1 MESENDVEYTYT
13 ILLVDDEKSIL
24 NSLKRL
30 LRKEEYN
37 VITASSGQEG
47 LEILKDNN
55 VQVIISDQ
63 RMPGMSGTEFLSEV
77 IKEFPDIIR
86 IILSGYTD
94 VDVVIDTINE
104 GNIYKFFH
112 KPWNDQSLIL
122 EIRQAFEHYKL
133 VQDNAR
139 LSFQN
144 KALQLYHAVLEN
156 ISFPIIGIN
165 TEKAIAIYNSMAS
178 SMELDNIDIKIGSA
192 ISDAFPENIVNI
204 IDDCFKNN
212 KPKTLD
218 HFNENKK
225 SYHITCTPFTDRFSG
240 KGAVLSFMPAPGDVK

>member
-1 MESENDVEYTYT
+1 MELEYDVEYTNT
-13 ILLVDDEKSIL
+13 ILLVDNEKSIL

-30 LRKEEYN
+30 LRKEEYK
-37 VITASSGQEG
+37 VITASSGKEG
-47 LEILKDNN
+47 LEILRDNN

-63 RMPGMSGTEFLSEV
+63 RMPGMSGTEFFSKV
-77 IKEFPDIIR
+77 IEEFPDIIR

-94 VDVVIDTINE
+94 VDVVIDTINK
-104 GNIYKFFH
+104 GSIYKFFH
-112 KPWNDQSLIL
+112 KPWNDQGIIL

-178 SMELDNIDIKIGSA
+178 KMQLDNDNIDLKIGSK
-192 ISDAFPENIVNI
+192 ISDSFPENIVNI
-204 IDDCFKNN
+204 INNCFENN
-212 KPKTLD
+212 KSETLEYL
-218 HFNENKK
+218 NENKG
-225 SYHITCTPFTDRFSG
+225 SYNITCTPFTGRFSG
-240 KGAVLSFMPAPGDVK
+240 KGVVLSFIRP